1 MHDRSHGAGPEE
13 QPSLTTELAAI
24 PYEPLL
30 PAERK
35 LIAISLLAGV
45 VLLGILLWVS
55 ATFFPVTLSPTIT
68 G

>member
-1 MHDRSHGAGPEE
+1 MHNSSHDAGPEE

-30 PAERK
+30 PAEKK
-35 LIAISLLAGV
+35 LIAISLLAGF

-55 ATFFPVTLSPTIT
+55 ATFFPVAPSPTIT